1 MSSPVDLLSELR
13 NSSLLRL
20 VIVGFLALLLRIP
33 IGMVNGLVQERQ
45 LRRDE
50 AVEGV
55 TSKWGRAQELT
66 GPVLVVPYTYRWL
79 ESAAKGKAPAP
90 SYEAVRHVVLVPER
104 LEIRGDVTSE
114 ERQRGIFTVP
124 VYRSKLELSGEI
136 RVPLINLGREPF
148 TVSRGMR
155 IAQLVIAP
163 VARVA
168 WEEVAELPATARAA
182 GGFGHSGV

>member
-1 MSSPVDLLSELR
+1 VRRCMSPPAGLLSELR

-33 IGMVNGLVQERQ
+33 IGMVNELVQERQ

-79 ESAAKGKAPAP
+79 ETAAKGKGAARSSESGRPL
-90 SYEAVRHVVLVPER
+90 VLVPR
-104 LEIRGDVTSE
+104 R
-114 ERQRGIFTVP
+114 P
-124 VYRSKLELSGEI
+124 
-136 RVPLINLGREPF
+136 
-148 TVSRGMR
+148 
-155 IAQLVIAP
+155 
-163 VARVA
+163 
-168 WEEVAELPATARAA
+168 
-182 GGFGHSGV
+182 